1 MQRLSAENKRKSRP
15 RPRPRS
21 QSGPAPNPNQ
31 KARPRLRPRPTENDM
46 HMISEVEAVPDT
58 KTKPKI
64 ENRNISNV
72 QAKLNQIAEA
82 WRVSWMFL
90 EVSRRTLE
98 KRYDVIQFSCA
109 GSVRKVCFISFE
121 ALNGIFDHSR
131 SACFRISVILSVPPM
146 ARGDHADA
154 ESLDA
159 GVSRRA
165 SKFSASPL
173 VLHSSR
179 ISSQLC
185 VWFRS
190 QNL

>member
-1 MQRLSAENKRKSRP
+1 MQRHSADNKRKSRP

-21 QSGPAPNPNQ
+21 QSGLAPNPNQ

-72 QAKLNQIAEA
+72 QSKLNQIAEA

-121 ALNGIFDHSR
+121 ALNAIVDHSR
-131 SACFRISVILSVPPM
+131 SACFRISVILNVSPM
-146 ARGDHADA
+146 TRRGDHVDA
-154 ESLDA
+154 ENLEV

-165 SKFSASPL
+165 SKLSASPP
-173 VLHSSR
+173 VLDSSR

-185 VWFRS
+185 VWFRAR
-190 QNL
+190 